1 MGVKIEKDKKC
12 NVMGCD
18 LSYNHSG
25 MHHVILSSTRR
36 KKLFCPVVNTK
47 FATMRKSPSKHRSDQ
62 KIDKCDIQIELIK
75 SRLLFLK
82 KTIDELIDIL

>member
-12 NVMGCD
+12 NVLGCD
-18 LSYNHSG
+18 LSFNHSG
-25 MHHVILSSTRR
+25 MHHVVLHGTRR
-36 KKLFCPVVNTK
+36 KKLHCPLVNTK
-47 FATMRKSPSKHRSDQ
+47 FATIRKSPSKHRPDQ
-62 KIDKCDIQIELIK
+62 KISTTDIQLELIK